1 MNNASVTKQTKFG
14 YPSTLWWK
22 GQCMLKVSSNT
33 LQQVQKFS
41 TWVVF
46 TSEGR
51 QSKEIDRRISK
62 TNTVL
67 HVIYLSVVTKREL
80 SIIAKLSAF
89 KSVFVP
95 ILTYGHESWAMAQ
108 RALSQ
113 VQTTEMEFCEKF
125 TAWHFATKCAAVKI
139 LNVQPLFV
147 KPWMYSHFSSE
158 HSGHVT
164 RMLQERLV
172 RWVLQPVPIPTGK
185 RFKGRPRT
193 RWCDYISDL
202 AWTRLV
208 L

>member
-1 MNNASVTKQTKFG
+1 
-14 YPSTLWWK
+14 
-22 GQCMLKVSSNT
+22 MLKVSSNT

-113 VQTTEMEFCEKF
+113 VQTTEMEFLRKVYGVTLRDKVRSCENLEC
-125 TAWHFATKCAAVKI
+125 TATFRET
-139 LNVQPLFV
+139 LNVQPLLIRTFWPCDQNAPG
-147 KPWMYSHFSSE
+147 K
-158 HSGHVT
+158 
-164 RMLQERLV
+164 
-172 RWVLQPVPIPTGK
+172 TGEMSPAASAYTYGK
-185 RFKGRPRT
+185 AVQRSTK
-193 RWCDYISDL
+193 DQ
-202 AWTRLV
+202 V
-208 L
+208 V